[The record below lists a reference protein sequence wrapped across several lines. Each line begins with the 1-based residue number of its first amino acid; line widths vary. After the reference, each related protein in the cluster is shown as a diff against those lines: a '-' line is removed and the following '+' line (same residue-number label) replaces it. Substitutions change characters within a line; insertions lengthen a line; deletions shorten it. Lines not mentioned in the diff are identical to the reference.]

1 MSAAADAENIW
12 QRLRKRIGKAK
23 KSYEVALRGT
33 ATIGRHH
40 KLSTGRYTTNRV
52 PSPHTAPQHYG
63 RRQYRY
69 YSTRSGREVL
79 SENDQTDGEYD
90 DEDACSC
97 PNTPLK
103 GFVCEAEF
111 AFPPYCPY
119 HHQQDIFGMK
129 GRQAGQP
136 IPPPKP
142 ARPQSSQLQQQPQ
155 QPQHVSKQQ
164 LQQQYKPEYRS
175 GDSRGTAKEG
185 DRDFHAYHKKVSRG
199 EIVPDPDMT
208 DGYHEF
214 IKGNKSHIKEF
225 SRKYIDFVTPKTFPV
240 GTNSS
245 VNGEKQQQIC
255 PHGVPIP
262 PTQSEV
268 HTNDSL
274 IKGVDSKKSQSV
286 TDYNKKRDNQVQP
299 TPAPSANTANKRVD
313 TAPPPLLKP
322 SAPNKTTTES
332 FKASKVNEVTN
343 SQAVKF
349 VGNGDTAAV
358 KQSVVHGAVNKKSTW
373 DSGNKCTA
381 TTAETTPPPPPTTTT
396 NDRKLVIAAASQL
409 NATENNTPA
418 TSNTT
423 TTSVRPATIASSSS
437 SSLPPCSAA
446 AAGPVGAAGGSICIV
461 SGEAGKLD
469 SACSGTSTSTTTQLQ
484 LQQQQVRNKIPP
496 KTKPKPTRGV
506 SGLSIADKD
515 KRETNT
521 GRNTDKP
528 NADKAENKNE
538 MSLEIKSQQ
547 PSSNDEDPGYASV
560 EEIPLDSPGKRTKLL
575 ICASGAFL

>member
-12 QRLRKRIGKAK
+12 QRLRKRFGNAK

-40 KLSTGRYTTNRV
+40 KLSTGRYTANRAA
-52 PSPHTAPQHYG
+52 SPHTAPQQYG
-63 RRQYRY
+63 RRHYRY
-69 YSTRSGREVL
+69 CSTQSGREVL

-90 DEDACSC
+90 DEEACSC

-111 AFPPYCPY
+111 TFPPYRPY
-119 HHQQDIFGMK
+119 HHQQDIIGMK

-142 ARPQSSQLQQQPQ
+142 ARPQASQLQQQPQ
-155 QPQHVSKQQ
+155 QQHVSKQQ
-164 LQQQYKPEYRS
+164 QQQQYKPEYRS

-214 IKGNKSHIKEF
+214 IKGNNSHVNEF

-240 GTNSS
+240 GPNSS
-245 VNGEKQQQIC
+245 INGEKQQQIC

-262 PTQSEV
+262 STQSEV

-274 IKGVDSKKSQSV
+274 IKGVDSKKSQSIK
-286 TDYNKKRDNQVQP
+286 DYSKKGDNQVQP
-299 TPAPSANTANKRVD
+299 TPALSANTANKRVD

-332 FKASKVNEVTN
+332 FRASKVNEVTN

-373 DSGNKCTA
+373 DSGNKCTVI
-381 TTAETTPPPPPTTTT
+381 TGGTPPPPTTTD
-396 NDRKLVIAAASQL
+396 DRKLVITTASQL
-409 NATENNTPA
+409 KTTENNTPT

-423 TTSVRPATIASSSS
+423 ATSVRPATIASSSS
-437 SSLPPCSAA
+437 SSLPPSCSAA

-461 SGEAGKLD
+461 SEEAGKLD
-469 SACSGTSTSTTTQLQ
+469 SACSGTSTSTTSQPQ

-506 SGLSIADKD
+506 SGLSVVDKD
-515 KRETNT
+515 KKDTNT
-521 GRNTDKP
+521 GHSTDKS
-528 NADKAENKNE
+528 NAK
-538 MSLEIKSQQ
+538 
-547 PSSNDEDPGYASV
+547 
-560 EEIPLDSPGKRTKLL
+560 KRR
-575 ICASGAFL
+575 IRMR